1 MPKGKQVAWI
11 TIPHRLTCPLWQ
23 TTAYMILGDLRRMF
37 CLRQTTLATLA
48 VSRVLLSRSD
58 VHADPVP
65 VHYTDPK
72 TGLFHV
78 GYLYSSDNSSG
89 AAGATTDNLVTY
101 RDVNPGEPLFI
112 SPGGINDPV
121 LFSPLLKHKGT
132 ETNVHIDR

>member
-1 MPKGKQVAWI
+1 
-11 TIPHRLTCPLWQ
+11 
-23 TTAYMILGDLRRMF
+23 
-37 CLRQTTLATLA
+37 
-48 VSRVLLSRSD
+48 
-58 VHADPVP
+58 

-78 GYLYSSDNSSG
+78 GYLYSSDNISG

-121 LFSPLLKHKGT
+121 LYLSKPMVVSRAQA
-132 ETNVHIDR
+132 NRN